1 MWDISLLLDL
11 KSDSHAFANVY
22 GDMWDKFANVK
33 NQITTRFEVRF
44 AHIRKCVSWYLRRSR
59 KREISAHFSIW
70 SWDASLL
77 LDLKAHSHTFAHV
90 YRNMWDTFA
99 NGTYEFT
106 TRCEARFTHVRKYV
120 SWYVRHIRKC
130 QKLAQYSIWRW
141 DVSLLLD
148 LKLDSHTFAHVYL
161 DLCDTFANER
171 YQCISRF
178 AVKTQFAICIGYE
191 LGTLV
196 NLQYTFT
203 KCISSLPNS
212 ILKLNLPHEFN
223 LPHITLSLLILYGW
237 KEWHA
242 SIWRRHVNLPY
253 TCQFAVYMPICR
265 IQCTTHANLLY
276 LFEKWATH
284 INLPYTFEKLAKH
297 INLPYTNQVAIYIF
311 EISDTSYS
319 AVYTS
324 ICRTHFCRERHI
336 SICRKHVN
344 LPYTFLKSAT
354 HINLPY
360 TYQFT
365 VYNVRPMLIC
375 RIHMR
380 NERHSYNLP
389 YTHQFAVYMRDTC
402 QFVVYIWEMSDTH
415 QFAVY
420 TSICRIQCATHVNSW
435 YTIEKLSTPMSLPYT
450 FQFAVYNARHMTNCH
465 LHLKN
470 ERHTFNLPYTFQF
483 AIYNARHMSICG
495 IHLRNERHTS
505 ICRIHFNLPHVNLWY
520 TFEKSSDTHPFAVY
534 MSICHI
540 QCATHVNLWYT
551 FKNWATHINL
561 LYTFQFAAYNARHM
575 TNCRLQSRN
584 ERHTY
589 NLPYTFQFA
598 VYNARHM
605 SICGILSEMSYTYQF
620 TVYNARHMSICGIH
634 LRNEQHTCQFAIYM
648 SICRIQCATHDKL
661 PFTFE
666 KWATH
671 I

>member
-22 GDMWDKFANVK
+22 GDMWDTFANVK

-130 QKLAQYSIWRW
+130 QKLAYFSICCENSICYMYWIWIGDPRQFAVHVFFSWYVRHIRKCQKLAQYSIWRW

-171 YQCISRF
+171 YQCISWF

-242 SIWRRHVNLPY
+242 SIWRIHVNLPY
-253 TCQFAVYMPICR
+253 TCQFAVY
-265 IQCTTHANLLY
+265 
-276 LFEKWATH
+276 
-284 INLPYTFEKLAKH
+284 
-297 INLPYTNQVAIYIF
+297 
-311 EISDTSYS
+311 
-319 AVYTS
+319 
-324 ICRTHFCRERHI
+324 
-336 SICRKHVN
+336 
-344 LPYTFLKSAT
+344 
-354 HINLPY
+354 
-360 TYQFT
+360 
-365 VYNVRPMLIC
+365 
-375 RIHMR
+375 
-380 NERHSYNLP
+380 
-389 YTHQFAVYMRDTC
+389 
-402 QFVVYIWEMSDTH
+402 
-415 QFAVY
+415 
-420 TSICRIQCATHVNSW
+420 
-435 YTIEKLSTPMSLPYT
+435 
-450 FQFAVYNARHMTNCH
+450 NARHMPIC
-465 LHLKN
+465 
-470 ERHTFNLPYTFQF
+470 Y
-483 AIYNARHMSICG
+483 IY
-495 IHLRNERHTS
+495 LRNERHTS
-505 ICRIHFNLPHVNLWY
+505 ICRIH
-520 TFEKSSDTHPFAVY
+520 
-534 MSICHI
+534 
-540 QCATHVNLWYT
+540 
-551 FKNWATHINL
+551 
-561 LYTFQFAAYNARHM
+561 
-575 TNCRLQSRN
+575 
-584 ERHTY
+584 
-589 NLPYTFQFA
+589 
-598 VYNARHM
+598 
-605 SICGILSEMSYTYQF
+605 
-620 TVYNARHMSICGIH
+620 
-634 LRNEQHTCQFAIYM
+634 LRN
-648 SICRIQCATHDKL
+648 
-661 PFTFE
+661 
-666 KWATH
+666 
-671 I
+671 